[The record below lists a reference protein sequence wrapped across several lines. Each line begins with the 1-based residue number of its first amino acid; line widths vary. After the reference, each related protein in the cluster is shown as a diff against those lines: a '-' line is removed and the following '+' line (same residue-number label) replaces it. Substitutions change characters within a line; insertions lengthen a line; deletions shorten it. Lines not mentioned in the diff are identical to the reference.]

1 MVKKLTYSELNAN
14 IITGY
19 KDEIKNKNDDTML
32 DLSEYSMTLSSLQYV
47 DWNKAGSKLFN
58 NIYYSFLPQSSLINP
73 KFDLSTAYKHKT

>member
-14 IITGY
+14 IMTGY

-47 DWNKAGSKLFN
+47 D
-58 NIYYSFLPQSSLINP
+58 
-73 KFDLSTAYKHKT
+73 

>member
-19 KDEIKNKNDDTML
+19 KDEIKKKNDEMML
-32 DLSEYSMTLSSLQYV
+32 DLSEYLLTISSLQYV
-47 DWNKAGSKLFN
+47 DWSKARSNLFE
-58 NIYYSFLPQSSLINP
+58 NIYSSFSPKSSLNKP